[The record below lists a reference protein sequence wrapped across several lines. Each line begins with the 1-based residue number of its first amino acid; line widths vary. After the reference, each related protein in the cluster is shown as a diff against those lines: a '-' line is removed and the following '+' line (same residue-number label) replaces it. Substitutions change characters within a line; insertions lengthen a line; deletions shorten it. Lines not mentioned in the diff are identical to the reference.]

1 MAQDKKPKVSAK
13 SKKSDI
19 LEAYEEL
26 LKKVETTQPISSQEK
41 KVEKEKQEVLFG
53 SLKLNDEKIIK
64 NIAHLKLTIGQSL
77 DQLEQAFSEE
87 YRKLSNLQKAI
98 EIETSTIE
106 ELYGIKRNARSLEVL
121 LLAQKERK
129 EQFELEMRKIE
140 EELEQEIEEKKQ
152 SWKKEEEIFETEKKE
167 QALQLKKERKRDE
180 EDYNYTLQLERKKD
194 NDLYEEKKQTLEKEL
209 RGKKLALETEFAQ
222 REKVVSEQEQ
232 EFKNLKQEVE
242 LFPEKLEAA
251 VKQAEAGVKEELER
265 EFNYKTELT
274 SQEYAGEKK
283 LNLQTIS
290 SLKEKIKEQEEI
302 IYQLTQK
309 ANTAGDQVQA
319 IAIKAIEGAS
329 VSRCYSTFGETKKS
343 QQVST

>member
-1 MAQDKKPKVSAK
+1 M
-13 SKKSDI
+13 
-19 LEAYEEL
+19 
-26 LKKVETTQPISSQEK
+26 
-41 KVEKEKQEVLFG
+41 
-53 SLKLNDEKIIK
+53 
-64 NIAHLKLTIGQSL
+64 
-77 DQLEQAFSEE
+77 
-87 YRKLSNLQKAI
+87 
-98 EIETSTIE
+98 
-106 ELYGIKRNARSLEVL
+106 
-121 LLAQKERK
+121 
-129 EQFELEMRKIE
+129 
-140 EELEQEIEEKKQ
+140 
-152 SWKKEEEIFETEKKE
+152 
-167 QALQLKKERKRDE
+167 
-180 EDYNYTLQLERKKD
+180 
-194 NDLYEEKKQTLEKEL
+194 
-209 RGKKLALETEFAQ
+209 
-222 REKVVSEQEQ
+222 
-232 EFKNLKQEVE
+232 E